1 MATPQELEQAL
12 MAADAAGDVEA
23 ATLLAREIQIRRE
36 TGGER
41 GVIPMAGDAPSL
53 SEISESGNIRIGGV
67 PIFAES
73 ANASTVTP
81 PAGFQLL
88 SKNLFDAKPP
98 GSYYEASL
106 NAWLTP
112 AEPSTTLSGLA
123 GAVTRGV
130 ALPAAGALAGAA
142 LGAPLAGVGAIP
154 GAIAGAG
161 AATLAG
167 LVGDPIISLMN
178 REFGTKYTL
187 PTDALEDM
195 LTRLGVKEARTTAE
209 RIVQTTAAG
218 GAGGGGL
225 AAAGK
230 TIETAALSAP
240 VTREVGRMIAA
251 QPAMQVAGGAGAGGA
266 AQTFAEAA
274 KGTEITP
281 LGQVAGTVAS
291 SLAGGMAGARLARPK
306 PTPVPP
312 TAQPIVT
319 EAERLG
325 VPVLTSDVIQPQSF
339 IGKTAQRI
347 GERVPIAGTGP
358 VRVQQQEARIDA
370 VKNLLKE
377 YGADDVAKFSADIM
391 ADLSSKRAADF
402 AKYSQAKKEV
412 INRLADK
419 GIVPVPRG
427 LEAIDKQ
434 IADLARRRTEG
445 SDEAIQRLEQ
455 IKKDLQNRDLF
466 QIEAYRQDELA
477 KIFMDDPAR
486 PMSIAARDA
495 GEKALRAVYG
505 PVRQDM
511 IDFIKKNGERRDVD
525 KFMVT
530 NQRLKELAGEL
541 EMNTLKSVLKS
552 GKAVPD
558 DVNKLLFSKKPSEIN
573 QLYSSL
579 TPAGRANA
587 RSSILSQAASKAE
600 FTLPD
605 GTQMF
610 SPEKF
615 NAELKRLQPQ
625 IGVFFKGDDLQRVQ
639 GLSRV
644 LTMTRRAGEAGVT
657 TATGQEAVP
666 FVAGSFLQSIFGS
679 FGASLAAAAG
689 VGATA
694 RIYES
699 APVRDLLMKIPKT
712 APGGTE
718 EAKLFKRL
726 MSTIQAEVNLLP
738 AEQAKQENK

>member
-1 MATPQELEQAL
+1 MATYKVEAPDGSIIELEGPDNATDVQIGQAAQ
-12 MAADAAGDVEA
+12 AAYAQRQRQPAAPRVGGAPTGEAVQVTPETAGQPITDPTAEPVRVE
-23 ATLLAREIQIRRE
+23 
-36 TGGER
+36 
-41 GVIPMAGDAPSL
+41 
-53 SEISESGNIRIGGV
+53 IGGM
-67 PIFAES
+67 PIYAES
-73 ANASTVTP
+73 AKASTVTP
-81 PAGFQLL
+81 PAGFELM
-88 SKNLFDAKPP
+88 SINLVDAKPA
-98 GSYYEASL
+98 GSYYDQTL
-106 NAWLTP
+106 NAWFMPTQQTGIVQEIGRQIGLTGRG
-112 AEPSTTLSGLA
+112 AIEGVTGL
-123 GAVTRGV
+123 GGIVIDPITRLANI
-130 ALPAAGALAGAA
+130 ALPASAQIPTMQEATAQILNTAGFPQPRDAVERMVNLAIQGA
-142 LGAPLAGVGAIP
+142 
-154 GAIAGAG
+154 
-161 AATLAG
+161 
-167 LVGDPIISLMN
+167 S
-178 REFGTKYTL
+178 
-187 PTDALEDM
+187 
-195 LTRLGVKEARTTAE
+195 
-209 RIVQTTAAG
+209 
-218 GAGGGGL
+218 GGGGM
-225 AAAGK
+225 AAVGRAVQ
-230 TIETAALSAP
+230 TSAAP
-240 VTREVGRMIAA
+240 VAREVGRMVAA
-251 QPAMQVAGGAGAGGA
+251 QPAAQVAGGAGAGGA
-266 AQTFAEAA
+266 AQAFQEATR
-274 KGTEITP
+274 GTEITP
-281 LGQVAGTVAS
+281 LGQVAGTLAS
-291 SLAGGMAGARLARPK
+291 SLAGGVASARLATPK
-306 PTPVPP
+306 AQPVTP
-312 TAQPIVT
+312 TAQPIVA

-339 IGKTAQRI
+339 IGRTAQRI

-358 VRVQQQEARIDA
+358 VRVQQQEARVDA
-370 VKNLLKE
+370 VRSLLQE
-377 YGADDVAKFSADIM
+377 YGADDVAKFSKDIM
-391 ADLSSKRAADF
+391 ADLSTKRAADF

-419 GIVPVPRG
+419 GTVPVPRA
-427 LEAIDKQ
+427 LTAIDEQ
-434 IADLARRRTEG
+434 IADLTRRRTEG
-445 SDEAIQRLEQ
+445 SDEAIQRLQQ
-455 IKKDLQNRDLF
+455 IRTDLQNRNLF

-511 IDFIKKNGERRDVD
+511 IDFIKKTGERRDVD

-530 NQRLKELAGEL
+530 NKRLQELAGEL
-541 EMNTLKSVLKS
+541 QMNTLKSVLKS

-573 QLYSSL
+573 QLYNSL
-579 TPAGRANA
+579 TPSGRANA

-625 IGVFFKGDDLQRVQ
+625 VGVFFKGDDLQRIQ

-657 TATGQEAVP
+657 TPTGQEAVP

-679 FGASLAAAAG
+679 LGASVAAAAG

-699 APVRDLLMKIPKT
+699 AAVRDLLMKIPKT

-726 MSTIQAEVNLLP
+726 MSTIQTQVNQLP
-738 AEQAKQENK
+738 AEQP